1 MSADRKRR
9 PVVVVVGLGPAGP
22 EHTTPAAAEALSG
35 APVAFLR
42 TSRHP
47 AATPWL
53 GLANVV
59 ALDHCYETGATF
71 DEVYRSMVDVV
82 VGAAVEHGRVAYA
95 VPGSPAVAERT
106 VELLRSEASV
116 ELEVVPGLSFCE
128 LAWARLGIDPIE
140 RGVKLLD
147 AESFAVQAAADP
159 GPLLVAQCWSKG
171 VLSAVKLC
179 FDADPGPAVL
189 LHHLGLADEIVVE
202 VPWSE
207 IDRTLE
213 ADHLTSLYVPHLHVP
228 IAQELTR
235 LAELV
240 RVLRERCPWDREQT
254 HDSLLR
260 HMLEETYEAM
270 EAIEL
275 LGDDPAG
282 APQDVAAH
290 VCEELGDLL
299 CQVLFH
305 ATLAEEEGLFNL
317 ADVARNVHDKLVARH
332 PHVFGDVT
340 ATTSGAVLA
349 NWERNKQAEKKRT
362 HLFEGIPAAM
372 PALARA
378 AKVER
383 KLASFGLGWEETGLD
398 AGELVASLAALFRLV
413 DADDPLVEE
422 AAVALGMLV
431 VEQARL
437 VAHRGGDLEGLV
449 RKALDHI
456 GARVAAVEAA
466 SADQGLELGALDAAS
481 RLELWRA
488 SATEP

>member
-1 MSADRKRR
+1 MIA
-9 PVVVVVGLGPAGP
+9 VGLGPAGP
-22 EHTTPAAAEALSG
+22 QYTTPAATTALLEAD
-35 APVAFLR
+35 VVFLR
-42 TSRHP
+42 TGRHP
-47 AATPWL
+47 AAEAWL
-53 GLANVV
+53 QRPSVV
-59 ALDHCYETGATF
+59 ALDHCYEGGESF
-71 DEVYRSMVDVV
+71 EEVYRAIVGIVV
-82 VGAAVEHGRVAYA
+82 AAAVEKGSVAYG

-106 VELLRSEASV
+106 IELLRAEPSV
-116 ELEVVPGLSFCE
+116 ELELVAGMSFCE
-128 LAWARLGIDPIE
+128 LAWARLGLDPIE
-140 RGVKLLD
+140 AGVRLVD
-147 AESFAVQAAADP
+147 GESFPVQAAGDA
-159 GPLLVAQCWSKG
+159 GPLLVAQCWNKD
-171 VLSAVKLC
+171 VLSAIKLC
-179 FDADPGPAVL
+179 FDDEMGPAVL
-189 LHHLGLADEIVVE
+189 LHHLGLPDEAVLE
-202 VPWSE
+202 VPWAE
-207 IDRTLE
+207 IDRTL
-213 ADHLTSLYVPHLHVP
+213 APDHLTSLYVPQVKEP
-228 IAQELTR
+228 IAREMAR
-235 LAELV
+235 LVELV

-254 HDSLLR
+254 HSSLVQ

-270 EAIEL
+270 EAIEA

-282 APQDVAAH
+282 VPAEVAAH
-290 VCEELGDLL
+290 VSEELGDLL

-305 ATLAEEEGLFNL
+305 ACLAEEEGLFDL
-317 ADVARNVHDKLVARH
+317 SEVARGTHDKLVARH
-332 PHVFGDVT
+332 PHVFGDAV
-340 ATTSGAVLA
+340 ATSSGAVLA